1 MIGQTL
7 SHYRIVEKIGVGGVG
22 VVYRAHDEQLD
33 RDVAIKVLRPGSLAD
48 EAARKRFRKEALSLA
63 RLNHP
68 NIATI
73 HEFGSENDLDFLVTE
88 YIAGMTLDAKLAAG
102 ALPAPD
108 VFRLGLQLA
117 QGLSAAHS
125 QGIVHRDL
133 KPGNLRLTTDG
144 RLKILDFGLA
154 QLMPQA
160 SDQGLTVTL
169 TQSQE
174 VTGTL
179 PYMAPEQL
187 RGEAPDARS
196 DVWSAGAVLYEM
208 ATGQRP
214 FVEKNS
220 ALLINSIL
228 NKTVEHAAQINP
240 AVPAVLDEV
249 IRKALAKDP
258 SQRYQTAGELAVGLE
273 LQTSTGSVLS
283 PPPKPAGQ
291 SHSRPMV
298 IVGAAAALA
307 IVIAAGLGG
316 YVLTHRKKETAVSTP
331 AQRRRS
337 IAVLG
342 FKNLSGNPEKSWLST
357 ALSELMT
364 TELSQ
369 GDQMRTIPG
378 ESVSQMRASLALPD
392 ADSYSQQTLTRIR
405 QNLGSDDVVVGSF
418 LPLGDGLLRLDLRLQ
433 DTAAGE
439 TLASVSEKGSESEID
454 SLVSKAGAELRAK
467 LGMAALSDEQSAA
480 VRTSLPSKPEAA
492 RLYAEGIEKLR
503 LFDALAARDLLE
515 KAVAIDPGYAPAHS
529 ALAQAWLTLGYD
541 AKAKDQARRA
551 LELSSKSSGEERLLI
566 EARAHETLADGPAAV
581 ESYHALWQFFPDR
594 VDYGLFLIR
603 AQVSAGRGSD
613 AEATLAELRKLPVSE
628 AEGARIDLADAN
640 IAMSQSD
647 FKRQQSSA
655 ERAANQGRAVGA
667 SLLVAEALQVE
678 ANASERLG
686 QSDKSLQLA
695 AQARELYS
703 SAGHRQ
709 GAARTLLMDADV
721 LFDQGDFEGSRKKIE
736 AALVVFQQLGAG
748 KSTRGSFERLGNIS
762 YQQGKLQDAEKYYDR
777 ALKFDQSVNDP
788 ASLASDYGNIAN
800 ALDGLGDLTGS
811 LKMQQQSLAAFNQI
825 GDRRG
830 SSATL
835 NNLGNL
841 SVEMGNLEDAKKY
854 FDQALALAT
863 EISYAGGQ
871 PYPMSGLGD
880 VLTARGELGAAR
892 KRYEQALKLCQEL
905 KIEDFAAQTQTALA
919 FVALA
924 DGRFSDSEGLAREA
938 ATTFDKI
945 NSTASSAVAHAL
957 LARGLLAQSKL
968 QEASAAATVAVTLS
982 RQSGGQT
989 PLFEATLA
997 DARVKAKSG
1006 KGTDAHRELEAMAAA
1021 ARKFGYRI
1029 YDYQARLALAE
1040 IELWSGSPDA
1050 RAHLASLEA
1059 DARARGVLL
1068 FANQA
1073 RALQQTK

>member
-1 MIGQTL
+1 MIGRTL

-187 RGEAPDARS
+187 RGEPPDARS

-214 FVEKNS
+214 FVEKNP

-228 NKTVEHAAQINP
+228 NKTVEQAAQINP

-283 PPPKPAGQ
+283 PPKPAAQ
-291 SHSRPMV
+291 SHTRTLV
-298 IVGAAAALA
+298 IVVAALA
-307 IVIAAGLGG
+307 IVIAAAAGG
-316 YVLTHRKKETAVSTP
+316 YWLTHRKKEAAVSSL

-418 LPLGDGLLRLDLRLQ
+418 LPLGDGMLRLDLRLQ
-433 DTAAGE
+433 DTAGGE
-439 TLASVSEKGSESEID
+439 TLASVSEKGTESEID
-454 SLVSKAGAELRAK
+454 SLIAKAGAELRAK
-467 LGMAALSDEQSAA
+467 LGIAALSDEQSAA

-503 LFDALAARDLLE
+503 LFDELAARDLLE
-515 KAVAIDPGYAPAHS
+515 KAVAIDPSYAPAHS

-566 EARAHETLADGPAAV
+566 EGRAHETLADGPAAV

-647 FKRQQSSA
+647 FKRQQASA
-655 ERAANQGRAVGA
+655 ERAANRGRAVGA
-667 SLLVAEALQVE
+667 SLLVAEALQME
-678 ANASERLG
+678 SNASERLG
-686 QSDKSLQLA
+686 QSDKALQLA

-703 SAGHRQ
+703 AAGHRQ

-736 AALVVFQQLGAG
+736 AALLVFQQLGAG
-748 KSTRGSFERLGNIS
+748 KSTRGSFERLGNIY

-788 ASLASDYGNIAN
+788 AALASDYGNIAN
-800 ALDGLGDLTGS
+800 ARDGLGDLTGS
-811 LKMQQQSLAAFNQI
+811 LKMQQQSLSAFNQI

-871 PYPMSGLGD
+871 PYPMAGLGD
-880 VLTARGELGAAR
+880 VLTAQGQLAAAR
-892 KRYEQALKLCQEL
+892 KQYEQALKLCQEL
-905 KIEDFAAQTQTALA
+905 KIEDFAAQTETALA

-924 DGRFSDSEGLAREA
+924 DGRFSDAETQAREA
-938 ATTFDKI
+938 AAAFDKI

-957 LARGLLAQSKL
+957 LARSLLAQNKL
-968 QEASAAATVAVTLS
+968 QEATTAVTAAITLS
-982 RQSGGQT
+982 RQAGGQT
-989 PLFEATLA
+989 PVFEATLA

-1006 KGTDAHRELEAMAAA
+1006 KVTEAHRELDAMAAT

-1029 YDYQARLALAE
+1029 YDYQARLALGE
-1040 IELWSGSPDA
+1040 IELWSGTPDA
-1050 RAHLASLEA
+1050 RAHLVSLEA
-1059 DARARGVLL
+1059 DARAKGVLL

-1073 RALQQTK
+1073 RAMQQTK